1 MSSNLEFD
9 SSNKNSLIS
18 DGESLLQCFASIDMK
33 VVLFVRASI
42 IFFLA
47 GFSTEHCQ
55 SPASESVCIR
65 IVDGYSI
72 VAAFTMGLSQAMW
85 SS

>member
-1 MSSNLEFD
+1 MHCSADPKVSSNLEFD

-42 IFFLA
+42 IFFWVDFPLN
-47 GFSTEHCQ
+47 T
-55 SPASESVCIR
+55 ASLRRQNPSALE
-65 IVDGYSI
+65 
-72 VAAFTMGLSQAMW
+72 L
-85 SS
+85 